1 LFSSFVIKRYQLW
14 CPSLDSAAISVVKT
28 PDSNKGSWVGNYFLF
43 GAFFCGTTLWS
54 DRLMS
59 FSAAIA
65 PHLPYLRRYARAL
78 TGSQTG
84 GDSYVRATLEAILA
98 KPEAFETELPARIAL
113 YRVFHAIW
121 STTSADR
128 SIAGSPMVTSS
139 DDRLQALSPSNREAL
154 LLSALEGFS
163 RAETA
168 KILDKTE
175 AAVEAQIVQTQKEVE
190 RQLASSVLI
199 IEDESIIALD
209 LESIVKGLGH
219 EVVGIAAT
227 RDDAVRKAL
236 LHKPGLVLA
245 DVRLADGSSGVDAVA
260 DILRSFDVPVIFI
273 TAYPERLLTGDRPEP
288 TYLITKPFL
297 TEAVMAAVGQALFFH
312 PAKRRAA

>member
-1 LFSSFVIKRYQLW
+1 M
-14 CPSLDSAAISVVKT
+14 SL
-28 PDSNKGSWVGNYFLF
+28 
-43 GAFFCGTTLWS
+43 
-54 DRLMS
+54 
-59 FSAAIA
+59 SAAIA

-78 TGSQTG
+78 TGSQVG

-98 KPEAFETELPARIAL
+98 KPEAFESDLPARIAL

-121 STTSADR
+121 ATTYGVDR
-128 SIAGSPMVTSS
+128 STDDAREATSP
-139 DDRLQALSPSNREAL
+139 DERLQALSPSNREAL
-154 LLSALEGFS
+154 LLSSLEGFS

-168 KILDKTE
+168 RILNKPE
-175 AAVEAQIVQTQKEVE
+175 AEVDAQIVKTQKEIE
-190 RQLASSVLI
+190 LQLTSRVLI

-209 LESIVKGLGH
+209 LESIVKDLGH

-236 LHKPGLVLA
+236 THKPGLVLA
-245 DVRLADGSSGVDAVA
+245 DVRLADGSSGIDAVA

-273 TAYPERLLTGDRPEP
+273 TAYPERLLTGERPEP

-297 TEAVMAAVGQALFFH
+297 TETVMAAVGQALFFH
-312 PAKRRAA
+312 PAKQQAA

>member
-1 LFSSFVIKRYQLW
+1 M
-14 CPSLDSAAISVVKT
+14 SL
-28 PDSNKGSWVGNYFLF
+28 
-43 GAFFCGTTLWS
+43 
-54 DRLMS
+54 
-59 FSAAIA
+59 SAAIA

-98 KPEAFETELPARIAL
+98 KPEAFESDLPARIAL

-121 STTSADR
+121 ATTSSADR
-128 SIAGSPMVTSS
+128 PTDDGLVATSP
-139 DDRLQALSPSNREAL
+139 DERLQALSPSNREAL
-154 LLSALEGFS
+154 LLSSLEGFS

-168 KILDKTE
+168 RILNKTE
-175 AAVEAQIVQTQKEVE
+175 AAVEAQIVKTQKEIE
-190 RQLASSVLI
+190 LQLASRVLI
-199 IEDESIIALD
+199 IEDEPIIALD
-209 LESIVKGLGH
+209 LESIVKDLGH

-236 LHKPGLVLA
+236 THKPGLVLA
-245 DVRLADGSSGVDAVA
+245 DVRLADGSSGIDAVA

-273 TAYPERLLTGDRPEP
+273 TAYPERLLTGERPEP

-297 TEAVMAAVGQALFFH
+297 TETVMAAVGQALFFH
-312 PAKRRAA
+312 PAKRQAA